1 VEGDIVLVDL
11 SRLFQTTA
19 IRLALRY
26 ALLYALLTG
35 LALGF
40 LYWTTS
46 RYIDAQMVAS
56 LEQEMH
62 HLQRTAHEEG
72 IVALQRVIQVR
83 SQGPKENRRYYLL
96 LSPSG
101 ERLAGDLKDWPPTL
115 KADGEVRNIWIEH
128 DLIPGKVEDYD
139 GYWPMIAVSLPH
151 GERLLIA
158 QSVRHAEDLQ
168 EYSLTA
174 MALILAISVILA
186 LAMGVF
192 LGRSV
197 LQRIDTINATARAI
211 KRGSLTHR
219 VPLTGREDEFDEL
232 AQHLNA
238 MLDRIEALMAGMRQV
253 TDNVAHDLRRPLS
266 RLRNRLEVTLLE
278 PRSETE
284 YEEAMRQAIAD
295 ADELLR
301 TFNALLEI
309 AQTEAGARRSDWVEM
324 DVSALAASLGELY
337 QDQAEEQGLHFA
349 LEIEPDVH
357 IEGNRHLIGQALSN
371 LLENALKYTPAGG
384 HIALRVDRCQ
394 GRPRLQV
401 CDDGPGIPPEYREK
415 VLERFVRLDS
425 ARSTRGNG
433 LGLSLVKAVAE
444 LHKAQLILEDNG
456 PGLRVSLV
464 FPAIA
469 HKPFSA

>member
-1 VEGDIVLVDL
+1 MADL
-11 SRLFQTTA
+11 SRLFHTSA
-19 IRLALRY
+19 IRLTLRY

-62 HLQRTAHEEG
+62 HLQRLAHEQG
-72 IVALQRVIQVR
+72 NAAVQRVIGAR
-83 SQGPKENRRYYLL
+83 SEGPKENRRYYLL

-101 ERLAGDLKDWPPTL
+101 ERMAGDLKAWPPTL
-115 KADGEVRNIWIEH
+115 DADEEVHNIWIEH

-139 GYWPMIAVSLPH
+139 GYWPMIAVSLAQ

-174 MALILAISVILA
+174 MVLILAISVMLA
-186 LAMGVF
+186 LAMGIF

-211 KRGSLTHR
+211 AEGSLTR
-219 VPLTGREDEFDEL
+219 RIPFTSREDEFDEL

-238 MLDRIEALMAGMRQV
+238 MLDRIEALMASMRQV

-278 PRSETE
+278 ARDKTE
-284 YEEAMRQAIAD
+284 YEEAMNRAVAD
-295 ADELLR
+295 ADELLH
-301 TFNALLEI
+301 TFNALLKI
-309 AQTEAGARRSDWVEM
+309 AQAEGGVRRGDWGEVDM
-324 DVSALAASLGELY
+324 SALAESLGGLY
-337 QDQAEEQGLHFA
+337 RDQAEEQGLRFT
-349 LEIEPDVH
+349 LDIRSDVR
-357 IEGNRHLIGQALSN
+357 IDGNRHLVGQAMSN
-371 LLENALKYTPAGG
+371 LLENAFKYTPAGG
-384 HIALRVDRCQ
+384 HITLRVDRYK

-401 CDDGPGIPPEYREK
+401 CDDGPGIPSECREK
-415 VLERFVRLDS
+415 VLERFVRLDR

-444 LHKAQLILEDNG
+444 LHRVQLTLEDNR

-464 FPAIA
+464 FPVTLPNG
-469 HKPFSA
+469 KR

>member
-1 VEGDIVLVDL
+1 LVDL
-11 SRLFQTTA
+11 SRLFHTSA
-19 IRLALRY
+19 IRVALRY

-62 HLQRTAHEEG
+62 QLQRLVHDRGSTA
-72 IVALQRVIQVR
+72 VKRVIQAR

-96 LSPSG
+96 LSQNG
-101 ERLAGDLKDWPPTL
+101 QRLAGDLKAWPPSL
-115 KADGEVRNIWIEH
+115 QADDEVHNIWIEH

-139 GYWPMIAVSLPH
+139 GYWPMIAVTLPQ
-151 GERLLIA
+151 GERLLVA

-186 LAMGVF
+186 LAMGIF

-197 LQRIDTINATARAI
+197 LQRIDTINATARAVA
-211 KRGSLTHR
+211 GGGLTQR
-219 VPLTGREDEFDEL
+219 VPIVGRNDEFDEL

-278 PRSETE
+278 AREKAE
-284 YEEAMRQAIAD
+284 YEEAMSRAVAD
-295 ADELLR
+295 ADELLH

-309 AQTEAGARRSDWVEM
+309 AQAEGGVRRGDWGKV
-324 DVSALAASLGELY
+324 DLSKLAVSLGGLY
-337 QDQAEEQGLHFA
+337 RDQAEEKGLRFM
-349 LEIEPDVH
+349 LDIKPDVH
-357 IEGNRHLIGQALSN
+357 IGGNRHLVGQTLSN
-371 LLENALKYTPAGG
+371 LLENALKYTPTGG
-384 HIALRVDRCQ
+384 HIALRVDRHG

-401 CDDGPGIPPEYREK
+401 CDNGPGIAPQCREK

-444 LHKAQLILEDNG
+444 LHGAQLVLEDNK

-464 FPAIA
+464 FPGTLPNG
-469 HKPFSA
+469 KG